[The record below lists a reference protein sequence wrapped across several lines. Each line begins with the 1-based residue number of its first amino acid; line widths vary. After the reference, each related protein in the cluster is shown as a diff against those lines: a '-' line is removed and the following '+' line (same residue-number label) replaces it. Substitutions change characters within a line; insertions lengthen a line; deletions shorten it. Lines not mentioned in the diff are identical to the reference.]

1 MRKACGE
8 QDSERHLI
16 ACSYVDM
23 HIYQLKQAFTCI
35 FWVNWDVMALQEVY
49 TAYLGWRHFATM
61 IGCPVLDLFLDC
73 LIDAALDTLRLVP
86 FLLVTYFALVAL
98 EYKAG
103 AKTREVVARAGASGP
118 AIGAMLGAVPQCG
131 FSAAAAMLYAG
142 RVITLG
148 TLFAVFL
155 STSDE
160 MLPLMIAQ
168 QADPGLMVQLVL
180 LKVAL
185 GMVTGFLVDLAIRVL
200 GIKVQG
206 MGAEFVGSD
215 EPEIFQL
222 DSGSIIAIYPDGS
235 ATLDGDPFDLEALL
249 AQANEEEGLS
259 LEEIEEGAKGQLEGE
274 TVGDKATAESAGT
287 QNSTR
292 EVLEASEA
300 DAETGGHA
308 AGTAATNSNVI
319 AANGSDSGFTVANA
333 GNIEESSTDAAGDS
347 SGQPASSPVPVL
359 VGSCG
364 PGCACGADM
373 GWSGVV
379 RETLV
384 RSAEVTFFVL
394 LVTLVLNLIL
404 GLAGEDALSSAISA
418 VPGLSIFVSALVG
431 LIPNCAASVAI
442 TQLYLASVLSM
453 GATMAGLLVSAGI
466 GLLVLFSA
474 NRSTRQNLAILA
486 VLYVIGVAWGFVIDL
501 LGIAF

>member
-1 MRKACGE
+1 
-8 QDSERHLI
+8 
-16 ACSYVDM
+16 M

-73 LIDAALDTLRLVP
+73 LLDAALDTLRLVP

-200 GIKVQG
+200 GIKAQG
-206 MGAEFVGSD
+206 MGAEFVGSN

-274 TVGDKATAESAGT
+274 TNAGKAAAESAGT
-287 QNSTR
+287 QDSTR
-292 EVLEASEA
+292 KVLETTDASE
-300 DAETGGHA
+300 
-308 AGTAATNSNVI
+308 TAAEVSGY
-319 AANGSDSGFTVANA
+319 AASAATGTSDSDD
-333 GNIEESSTDAAGDS
+333 SDS
-347 SGQPASSPVPVL
+347 SGQPASSPAPVF

-373 GWSGVV
+373 GQAWCA
-379 RETLV
+379 R
-384 RSAEVTFFVL
+384 RSCAPPRSRSSSFSSRSCSTSSW
-394 LVTLVLNLIL
+394 
-404 GLAGEDALSSAISA
+404 ALRVKTPLPAPSRRCPASRSS
-418 VPGLSIFVSALVG
+418 
-431 LIPNCAASVAI
+431 
-442 TQLYLASVLSM
+442 
-453 GATMAGLLVSAGI
+453 
-466 GLLVLFSA
+466 
-474 NRSTRQNLAILA
+474 
-486 VLYVIGVAWGFVIDL
+486 
-501 LGIAF
+501 

>member
-1 MRKACGE
+1 M
-8 QDSERHLI
+8 
-16 ACSYVDM
+16 
-23 HIYQLKQAFTCI
+23 
-35 FWVNWDVMALQEVY
+35 
-49 TAYLGWRHFATM
+49 
-61 IGCPVLDLFLDC
+61 DLFLDC
-73 LIDAALDTLRLVP
+73 LLDAALDTLRLVP

-118 AIGAMLGAVPQCG
+118 AIGAMFGAVPQCG

-206 MGAEFVGSD
+206 MGAEFVGSN

-259 LEEIEEGAKGQLEGE
+259 LEKIEEGAKGQLEGE
-274 TVGDKATAESAGT
+274 T
-287 QNSTR
+287 N
-292 EVLEASEA
+292 
-300 DAETGGHA
+300 GHA
-308 AGTAATNSNVI
+308 ASTATAMASTIEGPAADGADASAATTADNSGLDN
-319 AANGSDSGFTVANA
+319 S
-333 GNIEESSTDAAGDS
+333 DS
-347 SGQPASSPVPVL
+347 SGRPASSPAPVFM
-359 VGSCG
+359 GSCG

-404 GLAGEDALSSAISA
+404 GFAGEDALADAISA

-442 TQLYLASVLSM
+442 TQLYLAGVLSM

-474 NRSTRQNLAILA
+474 NRSTKQNLAILA

>member
-1 MRKACGE
+1 M
-8 QDSERHLI
+8 
-16 ACSYVDM
+16 
-23 HIYQLKQAFTCI
+23 
-35 FWVNWDVMALQEVY
+35 
-49 TAYLGWRHFATM
+49 
-61 IGCPVLDLFLDC
+61 DLFLDC
-73 LIDAALDTLRLVP
+73 LLDAALDTLRLVP

-118 AIGAMLGAVPQCG
+118 AIGAMFGAVPQCG

-206 MGAEFVGSD
+206 MGAEFVGSN

-259 LEEIEEGAKGQLEGE
+259 LEKIEEGAKGQLEGE
-274 TVGDKATAESAGT
+274 TNVGKAAAESMGT
-287 QNSTR
+287 SNS
-292 EVLEASEA
+292 
-300 DAETGGHA
+300 D
-308 AGTAATNSNVI
+308 
-319 AANGSDSGFTVANA
+319 DS
-333 GNIEESSTDAAGDS
+333 DS
-347 SGQPASSPVPVL
+347 SGRPVSSPAPVFM
-359 VGSCG
+359 GSCG

-404 GLAGEDALSSAISA
+404 GFAGEDALADAISA

-442 TQLYLASVLSM
+442 TQLYLAGVLSM
-453 GATMAGLLVSAGI
+453 GAPMAGLLVSAGI
-466 GLLVLFSA
+466 GLLVLFST
-474 NRSTRQNLAILA
+474 NRSTKQNLAILA

>member
-1 MRKACGE
+1 
-8 QDSERHLI
+8 
-16 ACSYVDM
+16 M

-35 FWVNWDVMALQEVY
+35 FWVNWAVMVPQEVY

-200 GIKVQG
+200 GIKIQG
-206 MGAEFVGSD
+206 MGAEFAGSD

-274 TVGDKATAESAGT
+274 MAGGEAAAESAGT
-287 QNSTR
+287 QDSTR
-292 EVLEASEA
+292 EVLETTDASEA
-300 DAETGGHA
+300 AAEVSGYAASAA
-308 AGTAATNSNVI
+308 AGTSNSDD
-319 AANGSDSGFTVANA
+319 SDSSA
-333 GNIEESSTDAAGDS
+333 
-347 SGQPASSPVPVL
+347 QPASSPAPVF

-384 RSAEVTFFVL
+384 RSAEVTFFVF

-404 GLAGEDALSSAISA
+404 GLAGEDALAGTISA

-442 TQLYLASVLSM
+442 TQLYLAGVLSM

-474 NRSTRQNLAILA
+474 NRSTKQNLAILA

>member
-1 MRKACGE
+1 
-8 QDSERHLI
+8 
-16 ACSYVDM
+16 M

-73 LIDAALDTLRLVP
+73 LLDAALDTLRLVP

-274 TVGDKATAESAGT
+274 TVGDKAAAESAGT
-287 QNSTR
+287 QDSTR
-292 EVLEASEA
+292 EVLETTGASEA
-300 DAETGGHA
+300 AAEVSGYAASVTTTDAT
-308 AGTAATNSNVI
+308 TTDSSSI
-319 AANGSDSGFTVANA
+319 AAHAGDLEGSTADKTDTAGASAIDGSDFGGRDPSA
-333 GNIEESSTDAAGDS
+333 
-347 SGQPASSPVPVL
+347 QPASSPAPVF

-384 RSAEVTFFVL
+384 RSAEVTFFVF

-404 GLAGEDALSSAISA
+404 GLAGEDALAGAISA

-442 TQLYLASVLSM
+442 TQLYLAGVLSM

-474 NRSTRQNLAILA
+474 NRSTKQNLAILA

>member
-1 MRKACGE
+1 M
-8 QDSERHLI
+8 
-16 ACSYVDM
+16 Y
-23 HIYQLKQAFTCI
+23 IYQLKQAFTCI
-35 FWVNWDVMALQEVY
+35 FWVNWDVIALQEVY

-274 TVGDKATAESAGT
+274 TNVGKAAAESMGAS
-287 QNSTR
+287 NS
-292 EVLEASEA
+292 
-300 DAETGGHA
+300 D
-308 AGTAATNSNVI
+308 
-319 AANGSDSGFTVANA
+319 DS
-333 GNIEESSTDAAGDS
+333 DS
-347 SGQPASSPVPVL
+347 SGQPVSSPAPVF

-404 GLAGEDALSSAISA
+404 GFAGEDALADAISA

-442 TQLYLASVLSM
+442 TQLYLAGVLSM

-474 NRSTRQNLAILA
+474 NRSTKQNLTILA

>member
-1 MRKACGE
+1 
-8 QDSERHLI
+8 
-16 ACSYVDM
+16 M

-61 IGCPVLDLFLDC
+61 IGSPVLDLFLDC

-259 LEEIEEGAKGQLEGE
+259 LEEIEEGAKGQLEGD
-274 TVGDKATAESAGT
+274 TVGDKVAAESAG
-287 QNSTR
+287 
-292 EVLEASEA
+292 
-300 DAETGGHA
+300 D
-308 AGTAATNSNVI
+308 
-319 AANGSDSGFTVANA
+319 SDDRDPSA
-333 GNIEESSTDAAGDS
+333 
-347 SGQPASSPVPVL
+347 QPASSPAPIF

-384 RSAEVTFFVL
+384 RSAEVTFFVF

-404 GLAGEDALSSAISA
+404 GLAGEDALAGAISA

-442 TQLYLASVLSM
+442 TQLYLAGVLSM

-474 NRSTRQNLAILA
+474 NRSTKQNLAILA

>member
-1 MRKACGE
+1 M
-8 QDSERHLI
+8 
-16 ACSYVDM
+16 
-23 HIYQLKQAFTCI
+23 
-35 FWVNWDVMALQEVY
+35 
-49 TAYLGWRHFATM
+49 
-61 IGCPVLDLFLDC
+61 DLFLDC
-73 LIDAALDTLRLVP
+73 LLDAALDTLRLVP

-118 AIGAMLGAVPQCG
+118 AIGAMFGAVPQCG

-206 MGAEFVGSD
+206 MGAEFVGSN

-259 LEEIEEGAKGQLEGE
+259 LENIEEGAKGQLEGE
-274 TVGDKATAESAGT
+274 TNVGKAAAESMGT
-287 QNSTR
+287 SNS
-292 EVLEASEA
+292 
-300 DAETGGHA
+300 D
-308 AGTAATNSNVI
+308 
-319 AANGSDSGFTVANA
+319 DS
-333 GNIEESSTDAAGDS
+333 DS
-347 SGQPASSPVPVL
+347 SGRPVSSPAPVFM
-359 VGSCG
+359 GSCG

-404 GLAGEDALSSAISA
+404 GFAGEDALSSAISA

-442 TQLYLASVLSM
+442 TQLYLAGVLSM

-474 NRSTRQNLAILA
+474 NRSTKQNLAILA

>member
-1 MRKACGE
+1 M
-8 QDSERHLI
+8 
-16 ACSYVDM
+16 
-23 HIYQLKQAFTCI
+23 
-35 FWVNWDVMALQEVY
+35 
-49 TAYLGWRHFATM
+49 
-61 IGCPVLDLFLDC
+61 DLFLDC
-73 LIDAALDTLRLVP
+73 LLDAALDTLRLVP

-206 MGAEFVGSD
+206 MGTEFVGSD

-274 TVGDKATAESAGT
+274 TNGHTASTATAM
-287 QNSTR
+287 
-292 EVLEASEA
+292 ASNIEGPAA
-300 DAETGGHA
+300 DGADTS
-308 AGTAATNSNVI
+308 AATTADNSGLDN
-319 AANGSDSGFTVANA
+319 S
-333 GNIEESSTDAAGDS
+333 DS
-347 SGQPASSPVPVL
+347 SGQPVSSPAPVF

-404 GLAGEDALSSAISA
+404 GFAGEDALANAISA
-418 VPGLSIFVSALVG
+418 VPGLSILVSALVG

-442 TQLYLASVLSM
+442 TQLYLAGVLSM

-474 NRSTRQNLAILA
+474 NRSTKQNLAILA

>member
-1 MRKACGE
+1 M
-8 QDSERHLI
+8 
-16 ACSYVDM
+16 
-23 HIYQLKQAFTCI
+23 
-35 FWVNWDVMALQEVY
+35 
-49 TAYLGWRHFATM
+49 
-61 IGCPVLDLFLDC
+61 DLFLDC
-73 LIDAALDTLRLVP
+73 LLDAALDTLRLVP

-118 AIGAMLGAVPQCG
+118 AIGAMFGAVPQCG

-206 MGAEFVGSD
+206 MGAEFVGFN

-259 LEEIEEGAKGQLEGE
+259 LEKIEEGAKGQLEGE
-274 TVGDKATAESAGT
+274 TNVGKAAAESMGT
-287 QNSTR
+287 SNS
-292 EVLEASEA
+292 
-300 DAETGGHA
+300 D
-308 AGTAATNSNVI
+308 
-319 AANGSDSGFTVANA
+319 DS
-333 GNIEESSTDAAGDS
+333 DS
-347 SGQPASSPVPVL
+347 SGRPVSSPAPVFM
-359 VGSCG
+359 GSCG

-404 GLAGEDALSSAISA
+404 GFAGEDALSSAISA

-442 TQLYLASVLSM
+442 TQLYLAGVLSM

-466 GLLVLFSA
+466 GLLVLFST
-474 NRSTRQNLAILA
+474 NRSTKQNLAILA

>member
-1 MRKACGE
+1 M
-8 QDSERHLI
+8 
-16 ACSYVDM
+16 
-23 HIYQLKQAFTCI
+23 
-35 FWVNWDVMALQEVY
+35 
-49 TAYLGWRHFATM
+49 
-61 IGCPVLDLFLDC
+61 DLFLDC
-73 LIDAALDTLRLVP
+73 LLDAALDTLRLVP

-222 DSGSIIAIYPDGS
+222 DSGSIIAIYPDGA

-274 TVGDKATAESAGT
+274 TNAGKAAAESMGAS
-287 QNSTR
+287 NS
-292 EVLEASEA
+292 
-300 DAETGGHA
+300 D
-308 AGTAATNSNVI
+308 NS
-319 AANGSDSGFTVANA
+319 
-333 GNIEESSTDAAGDS
+333 DS
-347 SGQPASSPVPVL
+347 SGQPVSSPAPVFA
-359 VGSCG
+359 GSCG

-404 GLAGEDALSSAISA
+404 GFAGEDALADAISA

-442 TQLYLASVLSM
+442 TQLYLAGVLSM

-474 NRSTRQNLAILA
+474 NRSTKQNLAILA
-486 VLYVIGVAWGFVIDL
+486 ALYVIGVAWGFVIDL
-501 LGIAF
+501 LGITF

>member
-1 MRKACGE
+1 M
-8 QDSERHLI
+8 
-16 ACSYVDM
+16 
-23 HIYQLKQAFTCI
+23 
-35 FWVNWDVMALQEVY
+35 
-49 TAYLGWRHFATM
+49 
-61 IGCPVLDLFLDC
+61 DLFLDC
-73 LIDAALDTLRLVP
+73 LLDAALDTLRLVP

-118 AIGAMLGAVPQCG
+118 AIGAMFGAVPQCG

-206 MGAEFVGSD
+206 MGAEFVGSN

-259 LEEIEEGAKGQLEGE
+259 LEKIEEGAKGQLEGE
-274 TVGDKATAESAGT
+274 T
-287 QNSTR
+287 N
-292 EVLEASEA
+292 
-300 DAETGGHA
+300 GHA
-308 AGTAATNSNVI
+308 ASTATAMASNIEGPAADGADASAATTADNSGLDN
-319 AANGSDSGFTVANA
+319 S
-333 GNIEESSTDAAGDS
+333 DS
-347 SGQPASSPVPVL
+347 SGQPVSSPAPVFM
-359 VGSCG
+359 GSCG

-404 GLAGEDALSSAISA
+404 GFAGEDALSSAISA

-442 TQLYLASVLSM
+442 TQLYLAGVLSM

-466 GLLVLFSA
+466 GLLVLFST
-474 NRSTRQNLAILA
+474 NRSTKQNLAILA

>member
-1 MRKACGE
+1 M
-8 QDSERHLI
+8 
-16 ACSYVDM
+16 
-23 HIYQLKQAFTCI
+23 
-35 FWVNWDVMALQEVY
+35 
-49 TAYLGWRHFATM
+49 
-61 IGCPVLDLFLDC
+61 DLFLDC
-73 LIDAALDTLRLVP
+73 LLDAALDTLRLVP

-118 AIGAMLGAVPQCG
+118 AIGAMFGAVPQCG

-206 MGAEFVGSD
+206 MGAEFVGSN

-259 LEEIEEGAKGQLEGE
+259 LEKIEEGAKGQLEGE
-274 TVGDKATAESAGT
+274 T
-287 QNSTR
+287 N
-292 EVLEASEA
+292 
-300 DAETGGHA
+300 GHA
-308 AGTAATNSNVI
+308 ASTATAMAS
-319 AANGSDSGFTVANA
+319 
-333 GNIEESSTDAAGDS
+333 NIEGPAADGADASAAMTADNSGLDNSDS
-347 SGQPASSPVPVL
+347 SGRPVSSPAPVFM
-359 VGSCG
+359 GSCG

-404 GLAGEDALSSAISA
+404 GFAGEDALSSAISA

-442 TQLYLASVLSM
+442 TQLYLAGVLSM

-474 NRSTRQNLAILA
+474 NRSTKQNLAILA

>member
-1 MRKACGE
+1 ME
-8 QDSERHLI
+8 
-16 ACSYVDM
+16 
-23 HIYQLKQAFTCI
+23 
-35 FWVNWDVMALQEVY
+35 
-49 TAYLGWRHFATM
+49 
-61 IGCPVLDLFLDC
+61 LFLDC
-73 LIDAALDTLRLVP
+73 LLDAALDTLRLVP

-168 QADPGLMVQLVL
+168 QADPGLMVELVL

-206 MGAEFVGSD
+206 MGAEFTDSN
-215 EPEIFQL
+215 EPEFFQL
-222 DSGSIIAIYPDGS
+222 DSGSIIAIYPDGT

-274 TVGDKATAESAGT
+274 TDGGAPSATTDGS
-287 QNSTR
+287 
-292 EVLEASEA
+292 
-300 DAETGGHA
+300 
-308 AGTAATNSNVI
+308 
-319 AANGSDSGFTVANA
+319 GSDGRGPSA
-333 GNIEESSTDAAGDS
+333 
-347 SGQPASSPVPVL
+347 QPASSPAPVAM
-359 VGSCG
+359 GTCG

-384 RSAEVTFFVL
+384 RSAEVTFFVF

-404 GLAGEDALSSAISA
+404 GLAGEDALAGAISA
-418 VPGLSIFVSALVG
+418 VPGLSIFASALVG

-442 TQLYLASVLSM
+442 TQLYLAGVLSM

-474 NRSTRQNLAILA
+474 NRSTKQNLAILA

>member
-1 MRKACGE
+1 M
-8 QDSERHLI
+8 
-16 ACSYVDM
+16 
-23 HIYQLKQAFTCI
+23 
-35 FWVNWDVMALQEVY
+35 
-49 TAYLGWRHFATM
+49 
-61 IGCPVLDLFLDC
+61 DLFLDC
-73 LIDAALDTLRLVP
+73 LLDAALDTLRLVP

-118 AIGAMLGAVPQCG
+118 AIGAMFGAVPQCG

-206 MGAEFVGSD
+206 MGAEFVGSN

-259 LEEIEEGAKGQLEGE
+259 LEKIEEGAKGQLEGE
-274 TVGDKATAESAGT
+274 TNVGKAAAESMGT
-287 QNSTR
+287 SNS
-292 EVLEASEA
+292 
-300 DAETGGHA
+300 D
-308 AGTAATNSNVI
+308 
-319 AANGSDSGFTVANA
+319 DS
-333 GNIEESSTDAAGDS
+333 DS
-347 SGQPASSPVPVL
+347 SGRPVSPPAPVFM
-359 VGSCG
+359 GSCG

-404 GLAGEDALSSAISA
+404 GFAGEDALADAISA

-442 TQLYLASVLSM
+442 TQLYLAGVLSM

-474 NRSTRQNLAILA
+474 NRSTKQNLAILA

>member
-1 MRKACGE
+1 M
-8 QDSERHLI
+8 
-16 ACSYVDM
+16 
-23 HIYQLKQAFTCI
+23 
-35 FWVNWDVMALQEVY
+35 
-49 TAYLGWRHFATM
+49 
-61 IGCPVLDLFLDC
+61 DLFLDC
-73 LIDAALDTLRLVP
+73 LLDAALDTLRLVP

-118 AIGAMLGAVPQCG
+118 AIGDMFGAVPQCG

-206 MGAEFVGSD
+206 MGAEFVGSN

-259 LEEIEEGAKGQLEGE
+259 LEKIEEGAKGQLEGE
-274 TVGDKATAESAGT
+274 TNVGKAAAESMGT
-287 QNSTR
+287 SNS
-292 EVLEASEA
+292 
-300 DAETGGHA
+300 D
-308 AGTAATNSNVI
+308 
-319 AANGSDSGFTVANA
+319 DS
-333 GNIEESSTDAAGDS
+333 DS
-347 SGQPASSPVPVL
+347 SGRPVSSPAPVFM
-359 VGSCG
+359 GSCG

-404 GLAGEDALSSAISA
+404 GFAGEDALSSAISA
-418 VPGLSIFVSALVG
+418 GPGLSIFVSALVG

-442 TQLYLASVLSM
+442 TQLYLAGVLSM

-474 NRSTRQNLAILA
+474 NRSTKQNLAILA

>member
-1 MRKACGE
+1 M
-8 QDSERHLI
+8 
-16 ACSYVDM
+16 
-23 HIYQLKQAFTCI
+23 
-35 FWVNWDVMALQEVY
+35 
-49 TAYLGWRHFATM
+49 
-61 IGCPVLDLFLDC
+61 DLFLDC
-73 LIDAALDTLRLVP
+73 LLDAALDTLRLVP

-274 TVGDKATAESAGT
+274 T
-287 QNSTR
+287 N
-292 EVLEASEA
+292 
-300 DAETGGHA
+300 GHA
-308 AGTAATNSNVI
+308 ASTATAMASNI
-319 AANGSDSGFTVANA
+319 EGPAANGADASAATTADNSGLDN
-333 GNIEESSTDAAGDS
+333 SDS
-347 SGQPASSPVPVL
+347 SGQPVSSPAPVS

-404 GLAGEDALSSAISA
+404 GFAGEDALADAISA

-442 TQLYLASVLSM
+442 TQLYLAGVLSM

-474 NRSTRQNLAILA
+474 NRSTKQNLAILA

>member
-1 MRKACGE
+1 M
-8 QDSERHLI
+8 
-16 ACSYVDM
+16 
-23 HIYQLKQAFTCI
+23 
-35 FWVNWDVMALQEVY
+35 
-49 TAYLGWRHFATM
+49 
-61 IGCPVLDLFLDC
+61 DLFLDC
-73 LIDAALDTLRLVP
+73 LLDAALDTLRLVP

-118 AIGAMLGAVPQCG
+118 AIGAMFGAVPQCG

-274 TVGDKATAESAGT
+274 TVGDKAAAESAGT
-287 QNSTR
+287 QDSTR
-292 EVLEASEA
+292 ETLEAADTSEA
-300 DAETGGHA
+300 SAEVSGYAASAA
-308 AGTAATNSNVI
+308 AGA
-319 AANGSDSGFTVANA
+319 SDS
-333 GNIEESSTDAAGDS
+333 DAAGDS
-347 SGQPASSPVPVL
+347 SAQPASSPAPVF

-442 TQLYLASVLSM
+442 TQLYLAGVLSM

-474 NRSTRQNLAILA
+474 NRSTKQNLAILA

>member
-1 MRKACGE
+1 M
-8 QDSERHLI
+8 
-16 ACSYVDM
+16 
-23 HIYQLKQAFTCI
+23 
-35 FWVNWDVMALQEVY
+35 
-49 TAYLGWRHFATM
+49 
-61 IGCPVLDLFLDC
+61 DLFLDC
-73 LIDAALDTLRLVP
+73 LLDAALDTLRLVP

-118 AIGAMLGAVPQCG
+118 AIGAMFGAVPQCG

-206 MGAEFVGSD
+206 MGAEFVGSN

-259 LEEIEEGAKGQLEGE
+259 LEKIEEGAKGQLEGE
-274 TVGDKATAESAGT
+274 T
-287 QNSTR
+287 N
-292 EVLEASEA
+292 
-300 DAETGGHA
+300 GHA
-308 AGTAATNSNVI
+308 ASTATAMASNIEGPAADGADASAATTADNSGLDN
-319 AANGSDSGFTVANA
+319 S
-333 GNIEESSTDAAGDS
+333 DS
-347 SGQPASSPVPVL
+347 SGRPVSSPAPVFM
-359 VGSCG
+359 GSCG

-404 GLAGEDALSSAISA
+404 GFAGEDALSSAISA

-442 TQLYLASVLSM
+442 TQLYLAGVLSM

-474 NRSTRQNLAILA
+474 NRSTKQNLAILA

>member
-1 MRKACGE
+1 M
-8 QDSERHLI
+8 
-16 ACSYVDM
+16 
-23 HIYQLKQAFTCI
+23 
-35 FWVNWDVMALQEVY
+35 
-49 TAYLGWRHFATM
+49 
-61 IGCPVLDLFLDC
+61 DLFLDC
-73 LIDAALDTLRLVP
+73 LLDAALDTLRLVP

-274 TVGDKATAESAGT
+274 TNGGKTAAESVGT
-287 QNSTR
+287 QDSTR

-300 DAETGGHA
+300 DAETGRYA
-308 AGTAATNSNVI
+308 AGTAATDSSVI
-319 AANGSDSGFTVANA
+319 AANASDSGSTVANA
-333 GNIEESSTDAAGDS
+333 GKIEESSTDTADAADAS
-347 SGQPASSPVPVL
+347 SGKPASSPAPVF

-384 RSAEVTFFVL
+384 RSAEVTFFVF

-404 GLAGEDALSSAISA
+404 GLAGEDALAGAISA

-442 TQLYLASVLSM
+442 TQLYLAGVLSM

-474 NRSTRQNLAILA
+474 NRSTKQNLAILG
-486 VLYVIGVAWGFVIDL
+486 VLYIIGVAWGFVIDL

>member
-1 MRKACGE
+1 
-8 QDSERHLI
+8 
-16 ACSYVDM
+16 M

-274 TVGDKATAESAGT
+274 MTGDKAAAESAG
-287 QNSTR
+287 
-292 EVLEASEA
+292 
-300 DAETGGHA
+300 D
-308 AGTAATNSNVI
+308 
-319 AANGSDSGFTVANA
+319 SDNR
-333 GNIEESSTDAAGDS
+333 DS
-347 SGQPASSPVPVL
+347 SAQPTSSPAPVF

-384 RSAEVTFFVL
+384 RSAEVTFFVF

-404 GLAGEDALSSAISA
+404 GLAGEDALAGAISA

-442 TQLYLASVLSM
+442 TQLYLAGVLSM

-474 NRSTRQNLAILA
+474 NRSTKQNLAILA

>member
-1 MRKACGE
+1 M
-8 QDSERHLI
+8 
-16 ACSYVDM
+16 
-23 HIYQLKQAFTCI
+23 
-35 FWVNWDVMALQEVY
+35 
-49 TAYLGWRHFATM
+49 
-61 IGCPVLDLFLDC
+61 DLFLDC
-73 LIDAALDTLRLVP
+73 LLDAALDTLRLVP

-103 AKTREVVARAGASGP
+103 TKTREVVARAGASGP

-274 TVGDKATAESAGT
+274 T
-287 QNSTR
+287 N
-292 EVLEASEA
+292 
-300 DAETGGHA
+300 GHA
-308 AGTAATNSNVI
+308 ASTATAMASNI
-319 AANGSDSGFTVANA
+319 EGPAANGADASAATTADNSGLDN
-333 GNIEESSTDAAGDS
+333 SDS
-347 SGQPASSPVPVL
+347 SGQPVSSPAPVS

-404 GLAGEDALSSAISA
+404 GFASEDALADAISA

-442 TQLYLASVLSM
+442 TQLYLAGVLSM

-474 NRSTRQNLAILA
+474 NRSTKQNLAILA

>member
-1 MRKACGE
+1 M
-8 QDSERHLI
+8 
-16 ACSYVDM
+16 
-23 HIYQLKQAFTCI
+23 
-35 FWVNWDVMALQEVY
+35 
-49 TAYLGWRHFATM
+49 
-61 IGCPVLDLFLDC
+61 DLFLDC
-73 LIDAALDTLRLVP
+73 LLDAALDTLRLVP

-118 AIGAMLGAVPQCG
+118 AIGAMFGAVPQCG

-206 MGAEFVGSD
+206 MGAEFVGSN
-215 EPEIFQL
+215 EPEMFQL

-259 LEEIEEGAKGQLEGE
+259 LEKIEEGAKGQLEGE
-274 TVGDKATAESAGT
+274 TNVGKAAAESMGT
-287 QNSTR
+287 SNS
-292 EVLEASEA
+292 
-300 DAETGGHA
+300 D
-308 AGTAATNSNVI
+308 
-319 AANGSDSGFTVANA
+319 DS
-333 GNIEESSTDAAGDS
+333 DS
-347 SGQPASSPVPVL
+347 SGRPVSSPAPVFM
-359 VGSCG
+359 GSCG

-404 GLAGEDALSSAISA
+404 GFAGEDALSSAISA

-442 TQLYLASVLSM
+442 TQLYLAGVLSM

-466 GLLVLFSA
+466 GLLVLFST
-474 NRSTRQNLAILA
+474 NRSTKQNLAILA

>member
-1 MRKACGE
+1 M
-8 QDSERHLI
+8 
-16 ACSYVDM
+16 
-23 HIYQLKQAFTCI
+23 
-35 FWVNWDVMALQEVY
+35 
-49 TAYLGWRHFATM
+49 
-61 IGCPVLDLFLDC
+61 DLFLDC
-73 LIDAALDTLRLVP
+73 LLDAALDTLRLVP

-118 AIGAMLGAVPQCG
+118 AIGAVLGAVPQCG

-259 LEEIEEGAKGQLEGE
+259 LEEIEEGAKDQLEGE
-274 TVGDKATAESAGT
+274 T
-287 QNSTR
+287 N
-292 EVLEASEA
+292 
-300 DAETGGHA
+300 GHA
-308 AGTAATNSNVI
+308 ASTATAMASNIEGPAADGADTSAATTADNSGLDN
-319 AANGSDSGFTVANA
+319 S
-333 GNIEESSTDAAGDS
+333 DS
-347 SGQPASSPVPVL
+347 SGQPVSSPAPVF

-394 LVTLVLNLIL
+394 LVTLVLSLIL

-442 TQLYLASVLSM
+442 TQLYLAGVLSM

-474 NRSTRQNLAILA
+474 NRSTKQNLAILG

>member
-1 MRKACGE
+1 MATFRNT
-8 QDSERHLI
+8 LI
-16 ACSYVDM
+16 GS
-23 HIYQLKQAFTCI
+23 
-35 FWVNWDVMALQEVY
+35 
-49 TAYLGWRHFATM
+49 
-61 IGCPVLDLFLDC
+61 PVLDLFLDC
-73 LIDAALDTLRLVP
+73 LLDAALDTLRLVP

-287 QNSTR
+287 QDSTR
-292 EVLEASEA
+292 ETLETAGASE
-300 DAETGGHA
+300 DNAETNGHAVRTA
-308 AGTAATNSNVI
+308 AGTSNSD
-319 AANGSDSGFTVANA
+319 DS
-333 GNIEESSTDAAGDS
+333 DS
-347 SGQPASSPVPVL
+347 SGQPTSSPAPVF

-404 GLAGEDALSSAISA
+404 GLAGEDALAGAISA

-442 TQLYLASVLSM
+442 TQLYLAGVLSM

-474 NRSTRQNLAILA
+474 NRSTKQNLAILG

>member
-1 MRKACGE
+1 M
-8 QDSERHLI
+8 
-16 ACSYVDM
+16 
-23 HIYQLKQAFTCI
+23 
-35 FWVNWDVMALQEVY
+35 
-49 TAYLGWRHFATM
+49 
-61 IGCPVLDLFLDC
+61 DLFLDC
-73 LIDAALDTLRLVP
+73 LLDAALDTLRLVP

-118 AIGAMLGAVPQCG
+118 AIGAMFGAVPQCG

-206 MGAEFVGSD
+206 MGAEFVGSN

-259 LEEIEEGAKGQLEGE
+259 LEKIEEGAKGQLEGE
-274 TVGDKATAESAGT
+274 TNVGKAAAESMGT
-287 QNSTR
+287 SNS
-292 EVLEASEA
+292 
-300 DAETGGHA
+300 D
-308 AGTAATNSNVI
+308 
-319 AANGSDSGFTVANA
+319 DS
-333 GNIEESSTDAAGDS
+333 DS
-347 SGQPASSPVPVL
+347 SGRPVSSPAPVFM
-359 VGSCG
+359 GSCG

-404 GLAGEDALSSAISA
+404 GFAGEDALSSAISA

-442 TQLYLASVLSM
+442 TQLYLAGVLSM

-466 GLLVLFSA
+466 GLLVLFST
-474 NRSTRQNLAILA
+474 NRSTKQNLAILA

>member
-1 MRKACGE
+1 M
-8 QDSERHLI
+8 
-16 ACSYVDM
+16 
-23 HIYQLKQAFTCI
+23 
-35 FWVNWDVMALQEVY
+35 
-49 TAYLGWRHFATM
+49 
-61 IGCPVLDLFLDC
+61 DLFLDC
-73 LIDAALDTLRLVP
+73 LLDAALDTLRLVP

-118 AIGAMLGAVPQCG
+118 AIGARFGAVPQCG

-206 MGAEFVGSD
+206 MGAEFVGSN

-259 LEEIEEGAKGQLEGE
+259 LEKIEEGAKGQLEGE
-274 TVGDKATAESAGT
+274 TNVGKAAAESMGT
-287 QNSTR
+287 SNS
-292 EVLEASEA
+292 
-300 DAETGGHA
+300 D
-308 AGTAATNSNVI
+308 
-319 AANGSDSGFTVANA
+319 DS
-333 GNIEESSTDAAGDS
+333 DS
-347 SGQPASSPVPVL
+347 SGRPVSSPAPVFM
-359 VGSCG
+359 GSCG

-404 GLAGEDALSSAISA
+404 GFAGEDALADAISA

-442 TQLYLASVLSM
+442 TQLYLAGVLSM

-466 GLLVLFSA
+466 GLLVLFST
-474 NRSTRQNLAILA
+474 NRSTKQNLAILA

>member
-1 MRKACGE
+1 MVTFRNT
-8 QDSERHLI
+8 LI
-16 ACSYVDM
+16 GS
-23 HIYQLKQAFTCI
+23 
-35 FWVNWDVMALQEVY
+35 
-49 TAYLGWRHFATM
+49 
-61 IGCPVLDLFLDC
+61 PVLDLFLDC

-274 TVGDKATAESAGT
+274 TVGDKAAAESAGT
-287 QNSTR
+287 QDSTR
-292 EVLEASEA
+292 EVLETTDASKA
-300 DAETGGHA
+300 AAEVSGYAASAATGG
-308 AGTAATNSNVI
+308 
-319 AANGSDSGFTVANA
+319 SDFG
-333 GNIEESSTDAAGDS
+333 GRDS
-347 SGQPASSPVPVL
+347 SGQPASSPAPVF

-384 RSAEVTFFVL
+384 RSAEVTFFVF

-404 GLAGEDALSSAISA
+404 GLAGEDALAGAISA

-442 TQLYLASVLSM
+442 TQLYLAGVLSM

-474 NRSTRQNLAILA
+474 NRSTKQNLAILA

>member
-1 MRKACGE
+1 MHGAYGE
-8 QDSERHLI
+8 QDSGCHLF

-35 FWVNWDVMALQEVY
+35 LWVNWDVMVPQEVY

-73 LIDAALDTLRLVP
+73 LLDAALDTLRLVP

-274 TVGDKATAESAGT
+274 MAGGEAAAESAGT
-287 QNSTR
+287 QDSTR
-292 EVLEASEA
+292 EVLETTDASEA
-300 DAETGGHA
+300 AAEVSGYAASAA
-308 AGTAATNSNVI
+308 AGTSNSDD
-319 AANGSDSGFTVANA
+319 SDSSA
-333 GNIEESSTDAAGDS
+333 
-347 SGQPASSPVPVL
+347 QPASSPAPVF

-404 GLAGEDALSSAISA
+404 GLAGEDALAGAISA

-442 TQLYLASVLSM
+442 TQLYLAGVLSM

-474 NRSTRQNLAILA
+474 NRSTKQNLAILA

>member
-1 MRKACGE
+1 M
-8 QDSERHLI
+8 
-16 ACSYVDM
+16 
-23 HIYQLKQAFTCI
+23 
-35 FWVNWDVMALQEVY
+35 
-49 TAYLGWRHFATM
+49 
-61 IGCPVLDLFLDC
+61 DLFLDC
-73 LIDAALDTLRLVP
+73 LLDAALDTLRLVP

-131 FSAAAAMLYAG
+131 FSTAAAMLYAG

-185 GMVTGFLVDLAIRVL
+185 GMATGFLVDLAIRVL

-222 DSGSIIAIYPDGS
+222 DSGSIIAIYPDGL

-274 TVGDKATAESAGT
+274 T
-287 QNSTR
+287 N
-292 EVLEASEA
+292 
-300 DAETGGHA
+300 GHA
-308 AGTAATNSNVI
+308 ASTATAMASNIEGPAADGADASAATTADNS
-319 AANGSDSGFTVANA
+319 GLDDS
-333 GNIEESSTDAAGDS
+333 DS
-347 SGQPASSPVPVL
+347 SGQPVSSPAPVF

-404 GLAGEDALSSAISA
+404 GLAGEDALADAIAA

-442 TQLYLASVLSM
+442 TQLYLAGVLSM

-474 NRSTRQNLAILA
+474 NRSTKQNLAILA

>member
-1 MRKACGE
+1 
-8 QDSERHLI
+8 
-16 ACSYVDM
+16 M

-206 MGAEFVGSD
+206 MDAEFVGSD

-274 TVGDKATAESAGT
+274 MAGGEAAAESAGT
-287 QNSTR
+287 QDSTR
-292 EVLEASEA
+292 EVLETTDASEA
-300 DAETGGHA
+300 AAEVSEYA
-308 AGTAATNSNVI
+308 ASAATGTSNSDD
-319 AANGSDSGFTVANA
+319 SDSTA
-333 GNIEESSTDAAGDS
+333 
-347 SGQPASSPVPVL
+347 QPASSPAPVF

-384 RSAEVTFFVL
+384 RSAEVTFFVF

-404 GLAGEDALSSAISA
+404 GLAGEDALAGAISA

-442 TQLYLASVLSM
+442 TQLYLAGVLSM

-474 NRSTRQNLAILA
+474 NRSTKQNLAILA

>member
-1 MRKACGE
+1 M
-8 QDSERHLI
+8 
-16 ACSYVDM
+16 
-23 HIYQLKQAFTCI
+23 
-35 FWVNWDVMALQEVY
+35 
-49 TAYLGWRHFATM
+49 
-61 IGCPVLDLFLDC
+61 DLFLDC
-73 LIDAALDTLRLVP
+73 LLDAALDTLRLVP

-118 AIGAMLGAVPQCG
+118 AIGAMFGAVPQCG

-206 MGAEFVGSD
+206 MGAEFVGSN

-259 LEEIEEGAKGQLEGE
+259 LEKIEEGAKGQLEGE
-274 TVGDKATAESAGT
+274 TNVGKAAAESMGT
-287 QNSTR
+287 SNS
-292 EVLEASEA
+292 
-300 DAETGGHA
+300 D
-308 AGTAATNSNVI
+308 
-319 AANGSDSGFTVANA
+319 DS
-333 GNIEESSTDAAGDS
+333 DS
-347 SGQPASSPVPVL
+347 SGRPVSSPAPVFM
-359 VGSCG
+359 GSCG

-404 GLAGEDALSSAISA
+404 GFAGEDALADAISA

-442 TQLYLASVLSM
+442 TQLYLAGVLSM

-466 GLLVLFSA
+466 GLLVLFST
-474 NRSTRQNLAILA
+474 NRSTKQNLAILA

>member
-1 MRKACGE
+1 M
-8 QDSERHLI
+8 
-16 ACSYVDM
+16 
-23 HIYQLKQAFTCI
+23 
-35 FWVNWDVMALQEVY
+35 
-49 TAYLGWRHFATM
+49 
-61 IGCPVLDLFLDC
+61 DLFLDC
-73 LIDAALDTLRLVP
+73 LLDAALDTLRLVP

-274 TVGDKATAESAGT
+274 TVGGKTAAESAGT
-287 QNSTR
+287 QDSTR
-292 EVLEASEA
+292 ETLEAA
-300 DAETGGHA
+300 DASEDNAETNGHA
-308 AGTAATNSNVI
+308 VRTATGTSNSD
-319 AANGSDSGFTVANA
+319 DS
-333 GNIEESSTDAAGDS
+333 DS
-347 SGQPASSPVPVL
+347 SGQPASSPAPVF

-404 GLAGEDALSSAISA
+404 GLAGEDALAGAISA

-442 TQLYLASVLSM
+442 TQLYLAGVLSM

-474 NRSTRQNLAILA
+474 NRSTKQNLAILA

>member
-1 MRKACGE
+1 M
-8 QDSERHLI
+8 
-16 ACSYVDM
+16 
-23 HIYQLKQAFTCI
+23 
-35 FWVNWDVMALQEVY
+35 
-49 TAYLGWRHFATM
+49 
-61 IGCPVLDLFLDC
+61 DLFLDC
-73 LIDAALDTLRLVP
+73 LLDAALDTLRLVP

-118 AIGAMLGAVPQCG
+118 AIGAMFGAVPQCG

-206 MGAEFVGSD
+206 MGAEFVGSN

-259 LEEIEEGAKGQLEGE
+259 LEKIEEGAKGQLEGE
-274 TVGDKATAESAGT
+274 TNVGKAAAESMGT
-287 QNSTR
+287 SNS
-292 EVLEASEA
+292 
-300 DAETGGHA
+300 D
-308 AGTAATNSNVI
+308 
-319 AANGSDSGFTVANA
+319 DS
-333 GNIEESSTDAAGDS
+333 DS
-347 SGQPASSPVPVL
+347 SGRPVSSPAPVFL
-359 VGSCG
+359 GSCG

-404 GLAGEDALSSAISA
+404 GFAGEDALADAISA

-442 TQLYLASVLSM
+442 TQLYLAGVLSM

-466 GLLVLFSA
+466 GLLVLFST
-474 NRSTRQNLAILA
+474 NRSTKQNLAILA

>member
-1 MRKACGE
+1 
-8 QDSERHLI
+8 
-16 ACSYVDM
+16 
-23 HIYQLKQAFTCI
+23 
-35 FWVNWDVMALQEVY
+35 MA
-49 TAYLGWRHFATM
+49 TFRNTP

-274 TVGDKATAESAGT
+274 MAGGEAAAESAGT
-287 QNSTR
+287 QDSTR

-300 DAETGGHA
+300 DAETGRHA
-308 AGTAATNSNVI
+308 AGTATTDSNVI
-319 AANGSDSGFTVANA
+319 AANASDSGSTVANA
-333 GNIEESSTDAAGDS
+333 GKIEESSTDTADATGAS
-347 SGQPASSPVPVL
+347 SGKPASSPAPVF

-384 RSAEVTFFVL
+384 RSAEVTFFVF

-404 GLAGEDALSSAISA
+404 GLAGEDALAGAISA

-442 TQLYLASVLSM
+442 TQLYLAGVLSM

-474 NRSTRQNLAILA
+474 NRSTKQNLAILA

>member
-1 MRKACGE
+1 M
-8 QDSERHLI
+8 
-16 ACSYVDM
+16 
-23 HIYQLKQAFTCI
+23 
-35 FWVNWDVMALQEVY
+35 
-49 TAYLGWRHFATM
+49 
-61 IGCPVLDLFLDC
+61 DLFLDC
-73 LIDAALDTLRLVP
+73 LLDAALDTLRLVP

-118 AIGAMLGAVPQCG
+118 AIGAMFGAVPQCG

-206 MGAEFVGSD
+206 MGAEFVGSN

-259 LEEIEEGAKGQLEGE
+259 LEKIEEGAKGQLEGE
-274 TVGDKATAESAGT
+274 T
-287 QNSTR
+287 N
-292 EVLEASEA
+292 
-300 DAETGGHA
+300 GHA
-308 AGTAATNSNVI
+308 ASTATAMASNIEGPAADGADASAATTADNSGLDN
-319 AANGSDSGFTVANA
+319 S
-333 GNIEESSTDAAGDS
+333 DS
-347 SGQPASSPVPVL
+347 SGRPASSPAPVFM
-359 VGSCG
+359 GSCG

-404 GLAGEDALSSAISA
+404 GFAGEDALADAISA

-442 TQLYLASVLSM
+442 TQLYLAGVLSM

-466 GLLVLFSA
+466 GLLVLFST
-474 NRSTRQNLAILA
+474 NRSTKQNLAILA

>member
-1 MRKACGE
+1 M
-8 QDSERHLI
+8 
-16 ACSYVDM
+16 
-23 HIYQLKQAFTCI
+23 
-35 FWVNWDVMALQEVY
+35 
-49 TAYLGWRHFATM
+49 
-61 IGCPVLDLFLDC
+61 DLFLDC
-73 LIDAALDTLRLVP
+73 LLDAALDTLRLVP

-118 AIGAMLGAVPQCG
+118 AIGAVLGAVPQCG

-259 LEEIEEGAKGQLEGE
+259 LEEIEEGAKDQLEGE
-274 TVGDKATAESAGT
+274 TNAGKAAAESMGT
-287 QNSTR
+287 S
-292 EVLEASEA
+292 S
-300 DAETGGHA
+300 
-308 AGTAATNSNVI
+308 
-319 AANGSDSGFTVANA
+319 SDDS
-333 GNIEESSTDAAGDS
+333 DS
-347 SGQPASSPVPVL
+347 SGQPVSSPAPVF

-442 TQLYLASVLSM
+442 TQLYLAGVLSM

-474 NRSTRQNLAILA
+474 NRSTKQNLAVLA

>member
-1 MRKACGE
+1 
-8 QDSERHLI
+8 
-16 ACSYVDM
+16 M
-23 HIYQLKQAFTCI
+23 HIYQLKQVFTCI
-35 FWVNWDVMALQEVY
+35 FWVNWAVMVPQEVY

-73 LIDAALDTLRLVP
+73 LLDAALDTLRLVP

-259 LEEIEEGAKGQLEGE
+259 LEEIEEGAKGQLEGV
-274 TVGDKATAESAGT
+274 TDGGKTAAESVGT
-287 QNSTR
+287 QDSTR
-292 EVLEASEA
+292 EVLETTDTSEA
-300 DAETGGHA
+300 AAEVSGYAASAA
-308 AGTAATNSNVI
+308 AGT
-319 AANGSDSGFTVANA
+319 SDS
-333 GNIEESSTDAAGDS
+333 DAAGAS
-347 SGQPASSPVPVL
+347 SAQPASSPAPVF

-384 RSAEVTFFVL
+384 RSAEVTFFVF

-404 GLAGEDALSSAISA
+404 GLAGEDALAGAISA

-442 TQLYLASVLSM
+442 TQLYLAGVLSM

-474 NRSTRQNLAILA
+474 NRSTKQNLAILA

>member
-1 MRKACGE
+1 M
-8 QDSERHLI
+8 
-16 ACSYVDM
+16 
-23 HIYQLKQAFTCI
+23 
-35 FWVNWDVMALQEVY
+35 
-49 TAYLGWRHFATM
+49 
-61 IGCPVLDLFLDC
+61 DLFLDC
-73 LIDAALDTLRLVP
+73 LLDAALDTLRLVP

-103 AKTREVVARAGASGP
+103 TKTREVVARAGASGP

-274 TVGDKATAESAGT
+274 T
-287 QNSTR
+287 N
-292 EVLEASEA
+292 
-300 DAETGGHA
+300 GHA
-308 AGTAATNSNVI
+308 ASTATAMASNI
-319 AANGSDSGFTVANA
+319 EGPAANGADASAATTADNSGLDDS
-333 GNIEESSTDAAGDS
+333 DS
-347 SGQPASSPVPVL
+347 SGQPVSSPAPVS

-404 GLAGEDALSSAISA
+404 GFAGEDALADAISA

-442 TQLYLASVLSM
+442 TQLYLAGVLSM

-474 NRSTRQNLAILA
+474 NRSTKQNLAILA